1 MVGGFDM
8 AGIPHKD
15 LTNEAFEAISQR
27 FRVLSDPMRLKIL
40 YNLRGGELSVS
51 DIVGRTGGSQSNVSK
66 HLSMLLTNGMVHRR
80 REGTSAFYSIADDYV
95 FSLCDNVC
103 GGIEA
108 ELEHRRRA
116 FK

>member
-1 MVGGFDM
+1 ME
-8 AGIPHKD
+8 GIPKKN
-15 LTNEAFEAISQR
+15 LTNEAFDAISQR

-51 DIVGRTGGSQSNVSK
+51 DIVEKTGGSQSNISK
-66 HLSMLLTNGMVHRR
+66 HLSMLLTHGMVHRR

-108 ELEHRRRA
+108 ELEHRRNA
-116 FK
+116 FR